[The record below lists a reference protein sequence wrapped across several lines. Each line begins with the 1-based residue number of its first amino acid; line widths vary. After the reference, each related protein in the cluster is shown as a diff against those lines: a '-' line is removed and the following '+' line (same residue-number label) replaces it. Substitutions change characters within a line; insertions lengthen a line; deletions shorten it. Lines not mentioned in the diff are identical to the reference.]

1 MQLET
6 PEKIK
11 INLVSPF
18 ITPPQKIVV
27 LQVTIQSF
35 LVIDTYKVLE
45 ITSFSGISP
54 LHASFTSFTWG
65 SCAVP
70 YIRLWKVK
78 ENPELSRNYVW
89 VHAFSKL
96 STLPSADS
104 SASLEQNLQ
113 NQPRLARSWLFFCS
127 NTGQLA
133 PGFCEALLKLIGW
146 EKCVRTSR
154 QTFTSNR

>member
-54 LHASFTSFTWG
+54 LHASFTSFT
-65 SCAVP
+65 
-70 YIRLWKVK
+70 
-78 ENPELSRNYVW
+78 
-89 VHAFSKL
+89 
-96 STLPSADS
+96 
-104 SASLEQNLQ
+104 
-113 NQPRLARSWLFFCS
+113 
-127 NTGQLA
+127 
-133 PGFCEALLKLIGW
+133 
-146 EKCVRTSR
+146 
-154 QTFTSNR
+154 